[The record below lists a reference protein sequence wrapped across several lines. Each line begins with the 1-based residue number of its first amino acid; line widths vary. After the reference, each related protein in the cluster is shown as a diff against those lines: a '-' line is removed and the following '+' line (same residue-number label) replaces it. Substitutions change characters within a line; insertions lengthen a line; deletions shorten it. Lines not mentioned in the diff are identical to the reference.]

1 MARLARHES
10 GAPIVVAETP
20 AELELVRYG
29 RRMGGELVLLEGYYA
44 VRDDTVLLPAG
55 ISPHGAER
63 VRRALE
69 EAATSH
75 EEAERRRERFRL
87 VKDPE

>member
-10 GAPIVVAETP
+10 GALFVAAETP
-20 AELELVRYG
+20 AERALVRHG
-29 RRMGGELVLLEGYYA
+29 RRMGGELVLLEGYYT
-44 VRDDTVLLPAG
+44 VRDDMVLLPAG

-87 VKDPE
+87 VKDPR